1 MHSVLAVP
9 VRLDVHGV
17 LGVPGCLVCF
27 QSLCAWCALCASC
40 VPCVLV
46 NSGVPGVHVVSVL
59 IGVLG
64 LHCEPRVL
72 CLPSHAPTPVCENCK
87 YWQRLQAPPR
97 KFVKWLETIA
107 LVH

>member
-1 MHSVLAVP
+1 MPGLPCVP
-9 VRLDVHGV
+9 
-17 LGVPGCLVCF
+17 
-27 QSLCAWCALCASC
+27 C

-72 CLPSHAPTPVCENCK
+72 CLPSHVPTPVCENCK

-97 KFVKWLETIA
+97 KFVKWLETIG